1 MLTRKVKE
9 EDIRA
14 FTNAALSYDDQAD
27 RKRADAILQISSTA
41 NEQVYKE
48 LVRRDPEMCAT
59 LMEIMKDDIDRKV
72 QDGVRQGM
80 QQGIQQGMQQGIQQG
95 MQQGTDQGLGDATKL
110 MNYLWKH
117 GRGEDA
123 EKAEKD
129 RNFLKKLLD
138 EFKNMETAIN

>member
-1 MLTRKVKE
+1 
-9 EDIRA
+9 
-14 FTNAALSYDDQAD
+14 
-27 RKRADAILQISSTA
+27 
-41 NEQVYKE
+41 
-48 LVRRDPEMCAT
+48 MCAT

-72 QDGVRQGM
+72 QDGVR
-80 QQGIQQGMQQGIQQG
+80 QGMQQGIQQG

>member
-1 MLTRKVKE
+1 
-9 EDIRA
+9 
-14 FTNAALSYDDQAD
+14 
-27 RKRADAILQISSTA
+27 
-41 NEQVYKE
+41 
-48 LVRRDPEMCAT
+48 MCAT

-80 QQGIQQGMQQGIQQG
+80 QL
-95 MQQGTDQGLGDATKL
+95 GTDQGLGDATKL

-138 EFKNMETAIN
+138 EFKSMETAIN